1 MTGARINPIPP
12 AQDLA
17 TPLGVPAPRQVTA
30 TLHVRVQHGFTELQV
45 SERER
50 DGGEGRK
57 GGRKGGEG
65 GRDGGREGGRE
76 GGRKELMF
84 SNH

>member
-1 MTGARINPIPP
+1 MTGARVDPIPP

-50 DGGEGRK
+50 DGGEG
-57 GGRKGGEG
+57 GREG
-65 GRDGGREGGRE
+65 RGGREGGRE
-76 GGRKELMF
+76 GREGREGEK
-84 SNH
+84 S